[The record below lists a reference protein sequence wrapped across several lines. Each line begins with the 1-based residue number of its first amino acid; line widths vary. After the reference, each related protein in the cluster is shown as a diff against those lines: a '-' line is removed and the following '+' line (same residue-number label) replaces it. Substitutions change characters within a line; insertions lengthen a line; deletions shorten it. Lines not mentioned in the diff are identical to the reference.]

1 MSAAAQVAT
10 PTSMAEFLATIVEG
24 ETFSCPLPGKTHTG
38 RKKGNFSANGAT
50 KHIGWC
56 EGMQVA
62 YNVAPATKKAAAKP
76 KAKPT
81 QLEDAALR
89 GWAGRPRT
97 QRRDARQVE
106 NPVGQQDN
114 TVRPVGKVRVTGGYV
129 DPATMPAGWDVD
141 KNGRELK
148 GFALT
153 KRVEKLIRDGAVA
166 VTTQAP
172 ASTPAPAQVEALH
185 GEGDLDGIY
194 TRLLVIE
201 SEIARFKPVVE
212 ALEGY
217 VAAQDDMI
225 EPAS

>member
-24 ETFSCPLPGKTHTG
+24 ETFACPLPGKTHTG
-38 RKKGNFSANGAT
+38 RKKGNFSANGAS

-81 QLEDAALR
+81 QIEDSALR
-89 GWAGRPRT
+89 GYAGRPRT

-153 KRVEKLIRDGAVA
+153 KRAEKLVRDGAVA
-166 VTTQAP
+166 VTTKAP
-172 ASTPAPAQVEALH
+172 ASTPAPAPAEALH

-225 EPAS
+225 EAAS